1 MSVSGFDVE
10 KIRND
15 FPVLTRKNRERPIAF
30 LDNAATSQKP
40 ISVIDAISKYY
51 RESNSNV
58 HRGVY
63 ELAEEA
69 ENLYHH
75 ARKVISQ
82 YLNASERETIFV
94 RGATEGLNLIAHSYG
109 TSSLCRGDEMIVT
122 EMEHHANI
130 VPWQLVCKQVGAT
143 LLVCPTLPDGSLDRE
158 WISKK
163 ISKDSVKLISL
174 TAISNTLGTINPI
187 QEIISEAKKYGKIV
201 VIDGAQS
208 VPHQKTDFTKLG
220 CDFFT
225 FSGHK
230 VFGPMG
236 IGVVLGKEDVLNK
249 IPPYQG
255 GGDMIDQVSF
265 EGTTF
270 AQAPQKFEAGTPNV
284 GGAVGLGK
292 AIEYISQFSMEE
304 IELHEHKLYKTA
316 IKGLSEID
324 GFKEHGTT
332 KDKAAVLS
340 FTIENIHPH
349 DLATFLDA
357 QGIAIR
363 TGHHCCQPLMKV
375 LGVEATA
382 RASFALYNTEE
393 ESERLVEAVKKA
405 VAILR

>member
-1 MSVSGFDVE
+1 MNIE
-10 KIRND
+10 KIRDD
-15 FPVLTRKNRERPIAF
+15 FPILSRHNRGLPFAY

-40 ISVIDAISKYY
+40 SIVIDSIKNYY
-51 RESNSNV
+51 ASSNSNV

-69 ENLYHH
+69 EHLYHNS
-75 ARKVISQ
+75 RKFISQ
-82 YLNASERETIFV
+82 YFNASEKETIFV
-94 RGATEGLNLIAHSYG
+94 RGATEGLNLIAHSYA
-109 TSSLCRGDEMIVT
+109 SDILNQNDEIIVT

-130 VPWQLVCKQVGAT
+130 VPWQLVCERTGAK
-143 LLVCPTLPDGSLDRE
+143 LKVCPTLPDGSLDRE
-158 WISKK
+158 WISKN
-163 ISKDSVKLISL
+163 ISRESVKLISL
-174 TAISNTLGTINPI
+174 TAISNTLGTINPVA
-187 QEIISEAKKYGKIV
+187 EITTEAKSFGKTV

-208 VPHQKTDFTKLG
+208 VPHQKTDFRKLG

-236 IGVVLGKEDVLNK
+236 IGVVLGKEAILREM
-249 IPPYQG
+249 IPYQG
-255 GGDMIDQVSF
+255 GGDMIDQVTF

-270 AQAPQKFEAGTPNV
+270 APAPQKFEAGTPNV
-284 GGAVGLGK
+284 AGAIGLGK
-292 AIEYISQFSMEE
+292 AIEYISQFSMDE
-304 IELHEHKLYKTA
+304 IAEHEHLLYKTA
-316 IKGLSEID
+316 LRGLAEIA

-332 KDKAAVLS
+332 ENKAAVLS

-382 RASFALYNTEE
+382 RASFALYNTEDE
-393 ESERLVEAVKKA
+393 AVRLVEAVKKA
-405 VAILR
+405 VSILR

>member
-1 MSVSGFDVE
+1 MNIE
-10 KIRND
+10 KIRDD
-15 FPVLTRKNRERPIAF
+15 FPILSRHNRGVPFAY

-40 ISVIDAISKYY
+40 SIVIDSIKNYY
-51 RESNSNV
+51 ASSNSNV

-69 ENLYHH
+69 EHLYHNS
-75 ARKVISQ
+75 RKFISQ
-82 YLNASERETIFV
+82 YFNASEKETIFV
-94 RGATEGLNLIAHSYG
+94 RGATEGLNLIAHSYASD
-109 TSSLCRGDEMIVT
+109 TLNQNDEIIVT

-130 VPWQLVCKQVGAT
+130 VPWQLVCERTGAK
-143 LLVCPTLPDGSLDRE
+143 LKVCPTLPDGSLDRE
-158 WISKK
+158 WMSENISRE
-163 ISKDSVKLISL
+163 SVKLISL
-174 TAISNTLGTINPI
+174 TAISNTLGTINPVA
-187 QEIISEAKKYGKIV
+187 EITTEAKSFGKTV

-208 VPHQKTDFTKLG
+208 VPHQKTDFRKLG

-236 IGVVLGKEDVLNK
+236 IGVVLGKEAILREM
-249 IPPYQG
+249 IPYQG

-270 AQAPQKFEAGTPNV
+270 APAPQKFEAGTPNV
-284 GGAVGLGK
+284 AGAIGLGK
-292 AIEYISQFSMEE
+292 AIEYISQFSMDE
-304 IELHEHKLYKTA
+304 IAEHEHLLYKTA
-316 IKGLSEID
+316 LRGLAEIA

-332 KDKAAVLS
+332 ENKAAVLS

-382 RASFALYNTEE
+382 RASFALYNTEDE
-393 ESERLVEAVKKA
+393 AVRLVEAVKKA
-405 VAILR
+405 VSILR

>member
-1 MSVSGFDVE
+1 MNIE
-10 KIRND
+10 KIRDD
-15 FPVLTRKNRERPIAF
+15 FPILSRHNRGLPFAY

-40 ISVIDAISKYY
+40 SIVIDSIKNYY
-51 RESNSNV
+51 ASSNSNV

-69 ENLYHH
+69 ERLYHNS
-75 ARKVISQ
+75 RKFISQ
-82 YLNASERETIFV
+82 YFNASEKETIFV
-94 RGATEGLNLIAHSYG
+94 RGATEGLNLIAHSYASD
-109 TSSLCRGDEMIVT
+109 TLNQNDEIIVT

-130 VPWQLVCKQVGAT
+130 VPWQLVCERTGAK
-143 LLVCPTLPDGSLDRE
+143 LKVCPTLPDGSLDRE
-158 WISKK
+158 WISKN
-163 ISKDSVKLISL
+163 ILRESVKLISL
-174 TAISNTLGTINPI
+174 TAISNTLGTINPVA
-187 QEIISEAKKYGKIV
+187 EITTEAKSFGKTV

-208 VPHQKTDFTKLG
+208 VPHQKTDFRKLG

-236 IGVVLGKEDVLNK
+236 IGVVLGKEAILREMT
-249 IPPYQG
+249 PYQG

-270 AQAPQKFEAGTPNV
+270 APAPQKFEAGTPNV
-284 GGAVGLGK
+284 AGAIGLGK

-304 IELHEHKLYKTA
+304 IAQHEHLLYKTA
-316 IKGLSEID
+316 LRGLAEIA

-332 KDKAAVLS
+332 ENKAAVLS
-340 FTIENIHPH
+340 FTIENIHTH

-382 RASFALYNTEE
+382 RASFALYNTEDE
-393 ESERLVEAVKKA
+393 AVRLVEAVKKA
-405 VAILR
+405 VSILR

>member
-1 MSVSGFDVE
+1 MNIE
-10 KIRND
+10 KIRDD
-15 FPVLTRKNRERPIAF
+15 FPILSRHNRGLPFAY

-40 ISVIDAISKYY
+40 SIVIDSIKNYY
-51 RESNSNV
+51 ASSNSNV

-69 ENLYHH
+69 EHLYHNS
-75 ARKVISQ
+75 RKFISQ
-82 YLNASERETIFV
+82 YFNASEKETIFV
-94 RGATEGLNLIAHSYG
+94 RGATEGLNLIAHSYA
-109 TSSLCRGDEMIVT
+109 SDILNQNDEIIVT

-130 VPWQLVCKQVGAT
+130 VPWQLVCERTGAK
-143 LLVCPTLPDGSLDRE
+143 LKVCPTLPDGSLDRE
-158 WISKK
+158 WISKN
-163 ISKDSVKLISL
+163 ISRESVKLISL
-174 TAISNTLGTINPI
+174 TAISNTLGTINPVA
-187 QEIISEAKKYGKIV
+187 EITTEAKSFGKTV

-208 VPHQKTDFTKLG
+208 VPHQKTDFRKLG

-236 IGVVLGKEDVLNK
+236 IGVVLGKEAILREMT
-249 IPPYQG
+249 PYQG
-255 GGDMIDQVSF
+255 GGDMIDQVTF

-270 AQAPQKFEAGTPNV
+270 APAPQKFEAGTPNV
-284 GGAVGLGK
+284 AGAIGLGK

-304 IELHEHKLYKTA
+304 IAQHEHLLYKTA
-316 IKGLSEID
+316 LRGLAEIA

-332 KDKAAVLS
+332 ENKAAVLS

-382 RASFALYNTEE
+382 RASFALYNTEDE
-393 ESERLVEAVKKA
+393 AVRLVEAVKKA
-405 VAILR
+405 VSILR

>member
-1 MSVSGFDVE
+1 MMHKGFDV
-10 KIRND
+10 KTVRND
-15 FPVLTRKNRERPIAF
+15 FPVLERKNRGQPIAF
-30 LDNAATSQKP
+30 IDNAATSQKP
-40 ISVIDAISKYY
+40 ISVIDAVAQYY

-63 ELAEEA
+63 ELAEES

-82 YLNASERETIFV
+82 YFNTSERETIFV
-94 RGATEGLNLIAHSYG
+94 KGATEGLNLIAQSCG
-109 TSSLCRGDEMIVT
+109 SSFLHRGDEIILT

-130 VPWQLVCKQVGAT
+130 VPWQLVCEKVGAT
-143 LLVCPTLPDGSLDRE
+143 IMVCPTLKDGSLDRE
-158 WISKK
+158 WISKN

-174 TAISNTLGTINPI
+174 TAISNTLGTINPVE
-187 QEIISEAKKYGKIV
+187 EIITEAKQFGKIV

-208 VPHQKTDFTKLG
+208 VPHQRTDFSKLG

-236 IGVVLGKEDVLNK
+236 IGVVLGKENLLNNMS
-249 IPPYQG
+249 PYQG

-265 EGTTF
+265 EGTTYTK
-270 AQAPQKFEAGTPNV
+270 APQKFEAGTPNV
-284 GGAVGLGK
+284 AGAIGLGK
-292 AIEYISQFSMEE
+292 AIEYISHFSMEE
-304 IELHEHKLYKTA
+304 IANHELGLYMIA
-316 IKGLSEID
+316 RNGLSEIT

-332 KDKAAVLS
+332 ENKAAVLS

-382 RASFALYNTEE
+382 RASFALYNTIEE
-393 ESERLVEAVKKA
+393 AERLVEAVKKA

>member
-1 MSVSGFDVE
+1 MNIE
-10 KIRND
+10 KIRDD
-15 FPVLTRKNRERPIAF
+15 FPILSRHNRGLPFAY

-40 ISVIDAISKYY
+40 SIVIDSIKNYY
-51 RESNSNV
+51 ASSNSNV

-69 ENLYHH
+69 EHLYHNS
-75 ARKVISQ
+75 RKFISQ
-82 YLNASERETIFV
+82 YFNASEKETIFV
-94 RGATEGLNLIAHSYG
+94 RGATEGLNLIAHSYASN
-109 TSSLCRGDEMIVT
+109 TLNQNDEIIVT

-130 VPWQLVCKQVGAT
+130 VPWQLVCERTGAK
-143 LLVCPTLPDGSLDRE
+143 LKVCPTLPDGSLDRE
-158 WISKK
+158 WISKS
-163 ISKDSVKLISL
+163 ISRESVKLISL
-174 TAISNTLGTINPI
+174 TAISNTLGTINPVA
-187 QEIISEAKKYGKIV
+187 EITTEAKSFGKTV

-208 VPHQKTDFTKLG
+208 VPHQKTDFRKLG

-236 IGVVLGKEDVLNK
+236 IGVVLGKEAILREM
-249 IPPYQG
+249 IPYQG

-270 AQAPQKFEAGTPNV
+270 APAPQKFEAGTPNV
-284 GGAVGLGK
+284 AGAIGLGK
-292 AIEYISQFSMEE
+292 AIEYISQFSMEA
-304 IELHEHKLYKTA
+304 IAQYEHLLYKTA
-316 IKGLSEID
+316 LRGLAEIA

-332 KDKAAVLS
+332 ENKAAVLS

-393 ESERLVEAVKKA
+393 EAVRLVEAVKKA
-405 VAILR
+405 VSILR

>member
-1 MSVSGFDVE
+1 MNIE
-10 KIRND
+10 KIRDD
-15 FPVLTRKNRERPIAF
+15 FPILSRHNRGVPFAY

-40 ISVIDAISKYY
+40 SIVIDSIKNYY
-51 RESNSNV
+51 ASSNSNV

-69 ENLYHH
+69 EHLYHNS
-75 ARKVISQ
+75 RKFISQ
-82 YLNASERETIFV
+82 YFNASEKETIFV
-94 RGATEGLNLIAHSYG
+94 RGATEGLNLIAHSYASD
-109 TSSLCRGDEMIVT
+109 TLNQNDEIIVT

-130 VPWQLVCKQVGAT
+130 VPWQLVCERTGAK
-143 LLVCPTLPDGSLDRE
+143 LKVCPTLPDGSLDRE
-158 WISKK
+158 WISKN
-163 ISKDSVKLISL
+163 ISRESVKLISL
-174 TAISNTLGTINPI
+174 TAISNTLGTINPVA
-187 QEIISEAKKYGKIV
+187 EITTEAKSFGKTV

-208 VPHQKTDFTKLG
+208 VPHQKTDFRKLG

-236 IGVVLGKEDVLNK
+236 IGVVLGKEAILREMT
-249 IPPYQG
+249 PYQG
-255 GGDMIDQVSF
+255 GGDMIDQVTF

-270 AQAPQKFEAGTPNV
+270 APAPQKFEAGTPNV
-284 GGAVGLGK
+284 AGAIGLGK

-304 IELHEHKLYKTA
+304 IAQHEHLLYKTA
-316 IKGLSEID
+316 LRGLAEIA

-332 KDKAAVLS
+332 ENKAAVLS

-382 RASFALYNTEE
+382 RASFALYNTEDE
-393 ESERLVEAVKKA
+393 AVRLVEAVKKA
-405 VAILR
+405 VSILR